1 MSEADVSVIMPTWNR
16 ANYLGYAIDSIG
28 RQTADVRIEL
38 IVADD
43 ASTDN
48 TAAVIREHTSRW
60 AHRMTI
66 HYLPLPKGGVCVA
79 RNVALASSSA
89 PLVAFLDSDD
99 IWEDTKLADQ
109 LPLLSDHVGLV
120 HSNFRYIDSF
130 GHFSDKTGQRPDN
143 PARDKCLTSMLAEDT
158 VVFSTVLVRRE
169 FIDAAAAS
177 EPHGLPFDLHW
188 VNGEDYDLL
197 LRIARLTDFGYVS
210 RPLTQYRQHAQQT
223 GMSDL
228 ARVFRYHC
236 QVQMAFVDRW
246 GTQLGWDSTTG
257 RDAAQAFLLSRCES
271 LYWQRKLELV
281 RKLCGLATE
290 LGFTDPRFL
299 SLKRR
304 ASRPRWLLSAKDTW
318 DRIWTP
324 ART

>member
-1 MSEADVSVIMPTWNR
+1 MSIADVCVIMPTWNR
-16 ANYLGYAIDSIG
+16 ANYLGCAIDSIG

-43 ASTDN
+43 ASNDN
-48 TAAVIREHTSRW
+48 TAEVIRERTTRW
-60 AHRMTI
+60 AKRMTI
-66 HYLPLPKGGVCVA
+66 QYLPLPKGGVCVA
-79 RNVALASSSA
+79 RNKAIASSTA
-89 PLVAFLDSDD
+89 PLVTFLDSDD
-99 IWEDTKLADQ
+99 VWEDTKLADQ
-109 LPLLSDHVGLV
+109 LPLLSDRVGLV
-120 HSNFRYIDSF
+120 HSDFRYIDPV
-130 GHFSDKTGQRPDN
+130 GHYTDNGGQRPDN
-143 PARDKCLTSMLAEDT
+143 PARGKCLTAMLAEDT
-158 VVFSTVLVRRE
+158 VVFSTVLVRRKW
-169 FIDAAAAS
+169 IDLAAAS
-177 EPHGLPFDLHW
+177 ESHGLPFDLHW

-197 LRIARLTDFGYVS
+197 LRIARLTDFGYVN
-210 RPLTQYRQHAQQT
+210 RPLAQYRVHANQT

-236 QVQMAFVDRW
+236 QVQMAFIDRW
-246 GTQLGWDSTTG
+246 GSQLGLDSTVG
-257 RDAAQAFLLSRCES
+257 RDAAQAFLLGRCES

-290 LGFTDPRFL
+290 LGFTDSRFL
-299 SLKRR
+299 SFKRR